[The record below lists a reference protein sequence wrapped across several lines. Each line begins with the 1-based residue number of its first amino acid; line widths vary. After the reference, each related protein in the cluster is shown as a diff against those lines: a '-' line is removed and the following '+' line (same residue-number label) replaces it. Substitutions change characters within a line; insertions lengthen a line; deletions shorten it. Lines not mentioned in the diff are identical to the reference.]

1 MLQLVLG
8 RSGFGKTEFVFDSI
22 KKLTQSGEKN
32 ILLITPEQFSF
43 VAERRLLSDLGE
55 SGISNVENSS
65 FSRLSSEVSKKY
77 GGDKLPVLSP
87 GSKAVLMKKAIE
99 AVQDKLVLFTK
110 NLSSV
115 SFISSVV
122 SVYDEMKSCRVS
134 VDDISNAANSTDK
147 EILSRKLNDI
157 ALIIGAY
164 DALIDGKFYDGANEL
179 TRLYEKLLNADYF
192 TGRTVFIDGFNG
204 FVAQEYKILE
214 VILKQAKAVYIT
226 FCTDSDINNSKFDT
240 FTYVN
245 SNIRILKSV
254 SKKANVHY
262 MKPIMLTENHRA
274 LNSELAAVEKN
285 IFSNIKDAY
294 GDTAENI
301 SVYCAREISDEC
313 DNVAK
318 NISKLFRA
326 GYRANEIAVIVRD
339 LDKYQKELQFAFS
352 KYNIPYFND
361 ERQNIA
367 SQPIV
372 MFVNFL
378 LRCAIYSYRSDDIFS
393 LLKTGLTELSSD
405 NINRLENYAF
415 LWNINGKKWKSPFDA
430 STKGYVET
438 ITDSDRKQ
446 IESLNKSREY
456 VIEKIEKF
464 IATSKDRKCEDICKA
479 IYFTLMDFKCDKSLK
494 RLAIQ
499 LDDNG
504 MSSAAKELGRVWD
517 LLMNILDELATVT
530 SDESITY
537 KEFYDLFSLM
547 ISNEDLGSLPS
558 GLDNVQIGAADRIR
572 CDNPR
577 AVFVLGANEGEFP
590 QNISSA
596 GLLTESDRVSLID
609 NDFKLYSYGAT
620 FLAQEKYFAYMAV
633 CAPREKLYVSYCG
646 DGEKS
651 SIVTGLTAS
660 VPAVKET
667 YFTDNYNLSSLESND
682 NAFEILASK
691 YNEQTDFIA
700 SLKCYFSQLPEFE
713 KRMAAVN
720 ALTSGEQMLLKDK
733 TTAVDLFKKD
743 MYLSASKIEEY
754 FKCSF
759 KYFCKFGLGA
769 KPRAKAEMDAMQTGT
784 VIHYV
789 LEQIVKHCTSKGIA
803 ELSDSEITI
812 LVNEYL
818 TDFLQNKMG
827 NSEDFTVRFK
837 YQFMRLSKMLISV
850 VLRLKEEFS
859 QSDFEA
865 KAFELKIGDGSDN
878 EPVKSK
884 VIRLPDG
891 GTVKIKGSIDR
902 VDTFSQNGK
911 QYVRVVDYK
920 SGNKTFSLNDILY
933 GINLQMFVYL
943 FTLCESDNE
952 LSGIGSGV
960 LYMHSARDIINI
972 DSAFD
977 THSLASK
984 ENSSFKMKGIVL
996 NDEENEIAEHMERD
1010 LKGRFLPVKFTKKA
1024 GLTGNI
1030 VTLEEI
1036 GMISRKVE
1044 ALVKEMGD
1052 SLHSGKIMQNPVNGK
1067 NYDKTCEF
1075 CDYIDIC
1082 RNRCEI
1088 TPNEMV
1094 ERTEEEVLNLL
1105 REEEKN
1111 AEVD

>member
-8 RSGFGKTEFVFDSI
+8 RSGFGKTEFVFDNI
-22 KKLTQSGEKN
+22 KKLTENGEKN

-43 VAERRLLSDLGE
+43 VAERRLLCDLGE

-77 GGDKLPVLSP
+77 GGDILPILSA

-99 AVQDKLVLFTK
+99 MVQDQLELFTK

-134 VDDISNAANSTDK
+134 VDDISAAAKSTDK

-164 DALIDGKFYDGANEL
+164 DSLIDGKFYDGANEL
-179 TRLYEKLLNADYF
+179 TRLYEKLLNTDYF
-192 TGRTVFIDGFNG
+192 KDRTVFIDGFNG
-204 FVAQEYKILE
+204 FVAQEYKIIE

-254 SKKANVHY
+254 SKKANVPY
-262 MKPIMLTENHRA
+262 MNPIILTESHRF
-274 LNSELAAVEKN
+274 LNPELAVVEKN
-285 IFSNIKDAY
+285 AFSNIKEQYNGACV
-294 GDTAENI
+294 NI

-313 DNVAK
+313 DDVAK
-318 NISKLFRA
+318 NISRLLRD

-361 ERQNIA
+361 ERQNIS

-378 LRCAIYSYRSDDIFS
+378 LRCAMYSYRSDDIFS

-405 NINRLENYAF
+405 SINRLENYAF
-415 LWNINGKKWKSPFDA
+415 MWNINGKRWKVPFEA
-430 STKGYVET
+430 STKGYVEN
-438 ITDSDRKQ
+438 ISDSDRKQ
-446 IESLNKSREY
+446 IDALNKSREY
-456 VIEKIEKF
+456 IIEKTEKF
-464 IATSKDRKCEDICKA
+464 IKNSSGRNCKSICKA
-479 IYFTLMDFKCDKSLK
+479 IYYTLMDFKCDKSLK
-494 RLAIQ
+494 ALAID
-499 LDDNG
+499 LDNNG

-517 LLMNILDELATVT
+517 LLMNILNELATVST
-530 SDESITY
+530 DESVTY

-558 GLDNVQIGAADRIR
+558 GLDNVQIGAADRLR
-572 CDNPR
+572 CNNPR

-590 QNISSA
+590 QNISSS

-620 FLAQEKYFAYMAV
+620 FLAQEKYFAYMAIS
-633 CAPREKLYVSYCG
+633 AAREKLFVSYCG

-651 SIVTGLTAS
+651 SIITGIESS
-660 VPAVKET
+660 VLSVKEKC
-667 YFTDNYNLSSLESND
+667 FTDNYDLSSLESND

-691 YNEQTDFIA
+691 YNEQSEFTA
-700 SLKCYFSQLPEFE
+700 SLKSYFNTLPQFQ
-713 KRMAAVN
+713 KKVQAVD
-720 ALTSGEQMLLKDK
+720 ALTSDEQMQIKNK
-733 TTAVDLFKKD
+733 STAVDLFKKD

-759 KYFCKFGLGA
+759 KYFCKFGLNA

-789 LEQIVKHCTSKGIA
+789 LEQIIKKCGSDGLTA
-803 ELSDSEITI
+803 LSNDEISI

-827 NSEDFTVRFK
+827 NSDDFTMRFK
-837 YQFMRLSKMLISV
+837 YQFMRLSKMLTSV

-884 VIRLPDG
+884 TIRLSDG

-902 VDTFSQNGK
+902 VDTFTQNGK

-920 SGNKTFSLNDILY
+920 SGNKTFSLNDIMY

-972 DSAFD
+972 DNAFD
-977 THSLASK
+977 TATLESK

-996 NDEENEIAEHMERD
+996 NDEENEIAEHMEKD
-1010 LKGRFLPVKFTKKA
+1010 LMGKFLPVKYTKKS
-1024 GLTGNI
+1024 GLTGSI

-1036 GMISRKVE
+1036 GMISRKVD

-1052 SLHSGKIMQNPVNGK
+1052 SLHDGKIMQHPINGK

-1082 RNRCEI
+1082 RNRCDV
-1088 TPNEMV
+1088 TPNEMT
-1094 ERTEEEVLNLL
+1094 ERTDREVLDLL
-1105 REEEKN
+1105 RGEEQN
-1111 AEVD
+1111 A